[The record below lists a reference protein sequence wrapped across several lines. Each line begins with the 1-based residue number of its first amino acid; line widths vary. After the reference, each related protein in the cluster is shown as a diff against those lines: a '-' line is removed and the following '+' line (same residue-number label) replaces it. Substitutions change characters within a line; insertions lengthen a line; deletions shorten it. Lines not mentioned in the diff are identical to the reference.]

1 MKVQVGHV
9 LQTWTVRLDS
19 ITPKSVL
26 DDKGSNHGQAIKN
39 MLLIVNRHIRNVFD
53 VLLRKYDEMKLR
65 LSEWMLDS
73 DAPVCFLDR

>member
-19 ITPKSVL
+19 ITPKAIL
-26 DDKGSNHGQAIKN
+26 DDEGSNDGQAIKN
-39 MLLIVNRHIRNVFD
+39 MLLIVNRHIRNVLD

-65 LSEWMLDS
+65 LSEGVLDC
-73 DAPVCFLDR
+73 DAPVCFLHC

>member
-19 ITPKSVL
+19 ITPKAIL
-26 DDKGSNHGQAIKN
+26 DDKGSNDGQAIKN
-39 MLLIVNRHIRNVFD
+39 MLLIVNRHIRNVLD

-65 LSEWMLDS
+65 LSEGVLDC
-73 DAPVCFLDR
+73 DALVCFLHC